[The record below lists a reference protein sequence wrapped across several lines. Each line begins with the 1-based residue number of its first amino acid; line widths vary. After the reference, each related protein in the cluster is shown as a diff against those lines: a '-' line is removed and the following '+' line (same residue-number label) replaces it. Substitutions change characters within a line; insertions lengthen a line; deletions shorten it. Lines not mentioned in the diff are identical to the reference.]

1 MGIDRMQTMRTNRGI
16 GSGLLSCALA
26 LLASLQVSA
35 QTKAFTNDQ
44 AVFLQEMTTF
54 LVEADKKEGKP
65 FMEQEFAPAWNGAFF
80 NQAQRTRIVDL
91 ANVMLK
97 KRFEA
102 FPGFRDYLGSL
113 VAFVGGGRSA
123 ADLETYMTCLE
134 NAAKSSRKQNLSDLI
149 AMSASLFKDNTFYK
163 GASVQWQSSSPNFTF
178 AFDSVP
184 KVVFANLDLRC
195 LAKGDSLVV
204 RQTSGTYYPTQ
215 GIWRGKGG
223 RIDWVRAGLKPTATF
238 ATWTRPYEVKVKG
251 SEIEVDSVSF
261 SDPYFDKGL
270 LGKVQDK
277 LLANVKVENASY
289 PRFESYDRR
298 KKIRDIMEG
307 VDFEGG
313 FSFQGAKLLG
323 YGTREEPAFLV
334 FYKDKQ
340 PFIVTSGMIYTIE
353 PDKIN
358 GEDVSVSIRM
368 EKDSIFHPSVN
379 VRFRK
384 DKKLLTVIKREEGLS
399 LAPFYDSFH
408 ELDMHFEELRWKQG
422 DPMLEISNLQGSSQT
437 KTLFES
443 NNYFKRARYEAMLG
457 VDAIHPLSRLRE
469 FSKKVG
475 EEFSATDFAV
485 HTKLQKPQVIPM
497 LFDMAIKRYISYDP
511 ETEMVHVLPRLG
523 EHVLASAKKIDYDV
537 LQFTSNADDGVNG
550 TINLLNYDLA
560 LKGVA
565 RIILSDSQD
574 VKIYPSDKAVT
585 IKKGRDFTFGGKIS
599 AGKLNFHGKEY
610 YFHYDPFII
619 DLLNVDSVSFYADSF
634 EPDANGEY
642 ALVRVKNVLEKVS
655 GTLEIDEPSNK
666 SGIQVVDRNGHTE
679 GRYPAFPKFNSA
691 QESFVFYDRK
701 NIQNG
706 AYVRDKFY
714 YRSDPFLIDSLDNFT
729 NTGLHFPG
737 ILMSGGIFPDIRETL
752 RLQPDY
758 ALGFVR
764 STGDGGLPI
773 YGKKAKFADTLKLD
787 NKGLHGYGDFT
798 YLTTIAHSKD
808 LYFTPD
814 TAFGVSDTLYNGA
827 AASPTMKVPNVH
839 ASNVFIRFEP
849 AQDVLMATQ
858 LTVPMVMY
866 DKMAYLHGKTELTP
880 KGMTG
885 AGLIDFTNAT
895 LKSKLFQFETMKL
908 HADTSDFRLT
918 EGDTSSIAFRT
929 DNVNA
934 TVKLDER
941 LGEFVSNGKETKVE
955 FPVNQYMCYMDRFK
969 WFMDQGDLELES
981 DQKVAAVNEDLQ
993 LSGTNFISTR
1003 ADQDSL
1009 SFMAPK
1015 ARYDLKQ
1022 HLITAN
1028 DVQFIQV
1035 ADALIT
1041 PDSNRVRIRRNA
1053 EIDPITNA
1061 VITANA
1067 ITKHHRIYN
1076 ATANIKA
1083 KRNYN
1088 ASGDYDY
1095 VDETKKAFKFH
1106 FADIKVDT
1114 AYQTYAKGTIGEEEH
1129 FQLSPAFDYHG
1140 DVLLQA
1146 ASKELTF
1153 AGSTRILH
1161 DCAGI
1166 GKEWMRFSGKIDPN
1180 EVFIP
1185 VGDSLGS
1192 TNSDVV
1198 SGIFLTSEDPFK
1210 PYGTFLSRR
1219 EAKADR
1225 TIIAARGLL
1234 FYDKAKK
1241 NYLIGSKDKI
1251 RQADLPGDLVT
1262 LSVES
1267 CALAANG
1274 RIGTGTDLGRV
1285 KVEDFGT
1292 LDYRGDSAKVM
1303 AQVSMYLDFFFHDNA
1318 LEKMAQDVLTYP
1330 EQKTVDI
1337 AKTPYERSIRE
1348 VLGKEKSDKL
1358 ISELSIKG
1366 EIKRLPDELV
1376 KPIVFADVKMRWN
1389 AEEQSWQSQGPIG
1402 IATILKKPVFRTVK
1416 GKIEFQRKRSG
1427 DAMHILLMLDEQTY
1441 WFFSYARGQMLVYSS
1456 DAGWNTMLSELKED
1470 KMQQESKKDEA
1481 EFRFMLTGKR
1491 KVDEFRDRFGL

>member
-1 MGIDRMQTMRTNRGI
+1 MRSNKGFRTWPLAC
-16 GSGLLSCALA
+16 GLWLMAPLISH
-26 LLASLQVSA
+26 A
-35 QTKAFTNDQ
+35 QSKPFTNDQ
-44 AVFLQEMTTF
+44 AVFLQEITAF
-54 LVEADKKEGKP
+54 LVDADKKEGKP
-65 FMEQEFAPAWNGAFF
+65 FMEQEFTPAWNGSFF
-80 NQAQRTRIVDL
+80 DQAQRTRIVDL

-113 VAFVGGGRSA
+113 VSFTGGGRTA
-123 ADLETYMTCLE
+123 ADFDTYMLCLE
-134 NAAKSSRKQNLSDLI
+134 SAAKSTRKQNLTDLI
-149 AMSASLFKDNTFYK
+149 AMSASLFKDNTLFK
-163 GASVQWQSSSPNFTF
+163 GASVQWQSSSPQFTF
-178 AFDSVP
+178 AYDSVP
-184 KVVFANLDLRC
+184 KVIFPKLDLRC
-195 LAKGDSLVV
+195 LAKGDSAVV
-204 RQTSGTYYPTQ
+204 RNTSGVYFPTQ
-215 GIWRGKGG
+215 GIWRGIGG
-223 RIDWVRAGLKPTATF
+223 RITWERAGLKTTATF
-238 ATWTRPYEVKVKG
+238 AEWSHAYQVKVKS

-261 SDPYFDKGL
+261 NDPYFDKAL
-270 LGKVQDK
+270 LGRVTDKV
-277 LLANVKVENASY
+277 LANVTAEKATY

-307 VDFEGG
+307 IDFEGG
-313 FSFQGAKLLG
+313 FSFQGSKLQG
-323 YGTREEPAFLV
+323 YGTREEPAFLT

-340 PFIVTSGMIYTIE
+340 PFIVTSGVVYTIE
-353 PDKIN
+353 PDKIV
-358 GEDVSVSIRM
+358 GEGVAVSIRM
-368 EKDSIFHPSVN
+368 DKDSISHPSVN

-384 DKKLLTVIKREEGLS
+384 DKRMLTIIKNEEGLS

-422 DPMLEISNLQGSSQT
+422 DPVVEISNLQGSSQT
-437 KTLFES
+437 KTVFES
-443 NNYFKRARYEAMLG
+443 NNFFKRSRYEAMLG
-457 VDAIHPLSRLRE
+457 TDAVHPLSRLRE

-475 EEFSATDFAV
+475 NDFSATEFAV
-485 HTKLQKPQVIPM
+485 FTKLQKPQVVPL
-497 LFDMAIKRYISYDP
+497 LFDMAVKRYLNYDP
-511 ETEMVHVLPRLG
+511 ETESVHILPRLT
-523 EHVLASAKKIDYDV
+523 EHVLASAKKTDYDV
-537 LQFTSNADDGVNG
+537 LQFTSSADDGVNG

-574 VKIYPSDKAVT
+574 VKIYPSNKEVT
-585 IKKGRDFTFGGKIS
+585 VKKGRDFSFGGNIV
-599 AGKLNFHGKEY
+599 AGKLTYYGKEY

-634 EPDANGEY
+634 EANENGETS
-642 ALVRVKNVLEKVS
+642 LIRVKNVLEKVT

-666 SGIQVVDRNGHTE
+666 SGIQQVERNGKME

-701 NIQNG
+701 AIQKG
-706 AYVRDKFY
+706 AYLRDKFY
-714 YRSDPFLIDSLDNFT
+714 YKSDPFLIDSLDNFT
-729 NTGLHFPG
+729 NAGLYFPG
-737 ILMSGGIFPDIRETL
+737 TLMSGGIFPDIRETL
-752 RLQPDY
+752 RLQEDY

-764 STGDGGLPI
+764 YTGDGGLPL
-773 YGKKAKFADTLKLD
+773 YGKKAKFADTLRLD
-787 NKGLHGYGDFT
+787 YKGLHGSGDLTF
-798 YLTTIAHSKD
+798 LTTIARSSD

-814 TAFGVSDTLYNGA
+814 TTFGVADTLYNGA
-827 AASPTMKVPNVH
+827 VSSASMNVPNVH
-839 ASNVFIRFEP
+839 ASNVFIRLEP
-849 AQDVLMATQ
+849 AKDVLLAKQITA
-858 LTVPMVMY
+858 PMVMY
-866 DKMAYLHGKTELTP
+866 DKAAYLHGQTELTP

-895 LKSKLFQFETMKL
+895 LKSRLFQFETMKL

-918 EGDTSSIAFRT
+918 EGDTASIAFKT

-941 LGEFVSNGKETKVE
+941 VGEFVSNGNETKVE

-981 DQKVAAVNEDLQ
+981 DRKVAAVNEDLQ
-993 LSGTNFISTR
+993 LSGSNFISTR

-1028 DVQFIQV
+1028 EVQYIHV

-1053 EIDPITNA
+1053 EMDPITNA

-1067 ITKHHRIYN
+1067 ITKNHTIYN
-1076 ATANIKA
+1076 ATVNIKA
-1083 KRNYN
+1083 KRDYN

-1106 FADIKVDT
+1106 FANINVDT
-1114 AYQTYAKGTIGEEEH
+1114 SYQTFARGRIGEDER
-1129 FQLSPAFDYHG
+1129 FQLSPAFDYYG
-1140 DVLLQA
+1140 EVLLQA

-1153 AGSTRILH
+1153 TGSTRILH

-1185 VGDSLGS
+1185 VGDSLSDNNGS
-1192 TNSDVV
+1192 DIGA
-1198 SGIFLTSEDPFK
+1198 GIFITSDDPFK
-1210 PYGTFLSRR
+1210 PYGTFLSRK

-1225 TIIAARGLL
+1225 TVIAAKGLL
-1234 FYDKAKK
+1234 FFDKTKK

-1251 RQADLPGDLVT
+1251 RSAEQAGDLVT
-1262 LSVES
+1262 LSTES
-1267 CALAANG
+1267 CALTANG
-1274 RIGTGTDLGRV
+1274 QIGTGTELGRV
-1285 KVEDFGT
+1285 KVQDFGT
-1292 LDYRGDSAKVM
+1292 LDLRGDSARVM
-1303 AQVSMYLDFFFHDNA
+1303 AQVSMYIDFFFHENA
-1318 LEKMAQDVLTYP
+1318 LEKMATDILAYP
-1330 EQKTVDI
+1330 EQKAVDI
-1337 AKTPYERSIRE
+1337 TKTPYEKGMRE
-1348 VLGKEKSDKL
+1348 MLGKEKSDKL

-1366 EIKRLPDELV
+1366 EIKKLPEELV
-1376 KPIVFADVKMRWN
+1376 KPLVFADVKLRWN
-1389 AEEQSWQSQGPIG
+1389 ADDQSWQSQGPIG
-1402 IATILKKPVFRTVK
+1402 VATILKKPIFRTLK

-1427 DAMHILLMLDEQTY
+1427 DAMHILLLLDEQTY
-1441 WFFSYARGQMLVYSS
+1441 WFFSYTRGQMLVYSS
-1456 DAGWNTMLSELKED
+1456 DVAWNTMISELKED
-1470 KMQQESKKDEA
+1470 KMQQETKKDDA